1 MYYKSSLSY
10 DIAVRNGERK
20 LINLETLNIP
30 CVAANN
36 EELAGLVKKIINE
49 LYLDSTGCD
58 KNHVPYYIETV
69 VYDLLSGSY
78 VGMQG
83 ISLRLLDKDAIKWA
97 EKIEY
102 RFDCIYSEKDITKDV
117 LPMLKEDSSQIN
129 EENDIE
135 KILMLFI
142 QKPSP
147 FKQENGFSVRVYE
160 GKNKERVTCR
170 GFMLPDNDR
179 VLYAFSGKYIKDKK
193 YGYQFEVESFDEC
206 VADTKDGIVAYLSS
220 GVIKGIGSQ
229 KAEAIY
235 EKFGDQTLEVIE
247 KDPDKLLSIKGIS
260 KKNLKNKII
269 LH

>member
-36 EELAGLVKKIINE
+36 EELAGLVKKIITE
-49 LYLDSTGCD
+49 LCLDSTGCD
-58 KNHVPYYIETV
+58 KNHIPYYIETV
-69 VYDLLSGSY
+69 VYDLLSRSY

-102 RFDCIYSEKDITKDV
+102 RFDCIYSEKDITNDV

-147 FKQENGFSVRVYE
+147 FKNVCKYRIVHTNGQI
-160 GKNKERVTCR
+160 T
-170 GFMLPDNDR
+170 
-179 VLYAFSGKYIKDKK
+179 YADKVS
-193 YGYQFEVESFDEC
+193 E
-206 VADTKDGIVAYLSS
+206 I
-220 GVIKGIGSQ
+220 
-229 KAEAIY
+229 
-235 EKFGDQTLEVIE
+235 
-247 KDPDKLLSIKGIS
+247 
-260 KKNLKNKII
+260 
-269 LH
+269 